1 MLLNLEEGVL
11 TVYKNNCRA
20 VPYSQATKFVD
31 KGTLTVYKNNPR
43 LGMVKDGLVV
53 WVVLL
58 VRHFCR

>member
-1 MLLNLEEGVL
+1 ML

-20 VPYSQATKFVD
+20 VPYSQATKFLD